1 MIFRLKKFCSSKEM
15 AKCAFEHKHWRLVYL
30 CALIQQRRNVAGQ
43 AFPWLLSPNCILLAQ
58 MKTTWG
64 SSNAFWPWSS
74 RGRARQHPEL
84 LLLGSFGCGVLLS
97 RGRRAF
103 CLWQFGHICICSWQ
117 TGCANCVLFSHIDR
131 FAWSIPLWAQNK
143 QALIHQDGING
154 SWCLCKRAPYV
165 SKLRRGT
172 EMLSWKLS
180 AWLQGWG
187 HLGSTLSRLT
197 LKGQLVLLGGQS
209 NLGPGCI

>member
-1 MIFRLKKFCSSKEM
+1 MCSDTAKE
-15 AKCAFEHKHWRLVYL
+15 ERSW
-30 CALIQQRRNVAGQ
+30 Q
-43 AFPWLLSPNCILLAQ
+43 AFLWLPSPNCILLVQ

-64 SSNAFWPWSS
+64 SSNAFCPWSS
-74 RGRARQHPEL
+74 RGRARSTRSCFSLVHLDVEFCSPGAGGL
-84 LLLGSFGCGVLLS
+84 SDSGSLGTS
-97 RGRRAF
+97 AF
-103 CLWQFGHICICSWQ
+103 AADKQVIQTVCSPPTL
-117 TGCANCVLFSHIDR
+117 TGW
-131 FAWSIPLWAQNK
+131 AWSIPLWAQNK

-172 EMLSWKLS
+172 EMVSWKLS

-197 LKGQLVLLGGQS
+197 LKGQLVLVRGQS